1 MARLIFNFIP
11 MDMGDCIVVSLTD
24 DKSIT
29 HTLILDSGTSKSFR
43 EYLRPQLK
51 GLYDKKSTINLW
63 VLSHIH
69 DDHIGG
75 FTIYIRDLE
84 YNIVPKTDSFIFNPP
99 TLKIVSGKSHSEGI
113 YVPISISQSDTISD
127 FLTGDDKTWS
137 KAFSGGKFNFNGME
151 IFVLSPSLN
160 SYKSLLD
167 KNKAHIKMKDG
178 ETYTP
183 ISVGQ
188 YDYRSTIEQLSH
200 NKFEED
206 KSIENGS
213 SIALLLIYKKLRFLW
228 MSDAYP
234 SVVCESLKRLGYSE
248 ENPLECEWA
257 TLSHHGSCHNINP
270 EWVNMVRAKKYIVT
284 ANGNNKYCLPN
295 KESFARILTRKS
307 RNIKKE
313 KIIFSFTKQG
323 NALDNMFCN
332 ELNSFQNYNFEM
344 NIIASPLIINIP

>member
-1 MARLIFNFIP
+1 MERLAFNFIP
-11 MDMGDCIVVSLTD
+11 MDMGDCIILDLTD
-24 DKSIT
+24 RKGIT

-84 YNIVPKTDSFIFNPP
+84 YNIVPKTDSFIFNP
-99 TLKIVSGKSHSEGI
+99 TSLISASGKSHTKSI
-113 YVPISISQSDTISD
+113 YVPISISQGDTISD
-127 FLTGDDKTWS
+127 FLTEGDNTWS
-137 KAFSGGKFNFNGME
+137 KAFCGDEFDFQGLK
-151 IFVLSPSLN
+151 IIVLSPSQN
-160 SYKSLLD
+160 SYNTLLN
-167 KNKAHIKMKDG
+167 KNKTHAKMKDG
-178 ETYTP
+178 EIYTP

-213 SIALLLIYKKLRFLW
+213 SIALLLIYKELRFLW

-323 NALDNMFCN
+323 YALDNMFCN